1 MKAKYQ
7 KPCSTVVN
15 LQMDLTVLSGL
26 STSSDKSTLRI
37 NGPATP
43 VADNGADLAEGRAPR
58 PSR

>member
-26 STSSDKSTLRI
+26 STSSDKTRLTISST
-37 NGPATP
+37 TP

>member
-26 STSSDKSTLRI
+26 STSSDKTRLTISST
-37 NGPATP
+37 TQ